1 MKKLLIIILL
11 FVAVTSIYK
20 AINRHFELK
29 ELERVNHDMVEYCT
43 QYIQNNPD
51 AICD

>member
-1 MKKLLIIILL
+1 MKKLFIIILL
-11 FVAVTSIYK
+11 LVAVTNIYK

-43 QYIQNNPD
+43 QYLQNNSD